1 MNRPLLPYGVRV
13 IGLEIM
19 NLLHPRLTDPFLRL
33 PGEYLNCCGIDEPND
48 PGGVQSTMPSPAEL
62 TICSSSPATLRVSL
76 SAFKRSPVSRLSRIR
91 VVVKVISPKAVLTS
105 KAQRIPDG
113 G

>member
-1 MNRPLLPYGVRV
+1 MNRPMLPYGVRV

-48 PGGVQSTMPSPAEL
+48 PGGVQSDNAVACRVDDLFQFAGNTPSFPFGL
-62 TICSSSPATLRVSL
+62 
-76 SAFKRSPVSRLSRIR
+76 
-91 VVVKVISPKAVLTS
+91 
-105 KAQRIPDG
+105 
-113 G
+113 